1 MSCYPLAKRRRV
13 LSHQNESVGVVA
25 RIEGV
30 SESMVRRYRQQV
42 ATLKELQTVVLAATH
57 EFCKLWQIS
66 RAIKKLGFH
75 LRFTTRKIIGE
86 RNEAQRRAWFTNTLT
101 ETPHGIFCVPVEVLL
116 DLDEMGCTLLDTARR
131 KGHSL
136 PGQPGRTHHPPQSK
150 HLTLIMGADVNVGS
164 LGCFVFPGTLNT
176 SLFYVWLAVVLLP
189 QIRGQKRILLM
200 DNHKAHL
207 HPSIFALVAQ
217 EGHLLVPRPVAS
229 PDLAWIELCFAEVK
243 RCLRESPG
251 QITEQNLAQH
261 IYKAAFAID
270 GPLVQKF
277 ASACHYYV
285 PGLPYTPYTN
295 PD

>member
-1 MSCYPLAKRRRV
+1 MQKPRTRTSIRSTKTNWEAFFL
-13 LSHQNESVGVVA
+13 
-25 RIEGV
+25 
-30 SESMVRRYRQQV
+30 

-66 RAIKKLGFH
+66 RAIKKLGFR

-101 ETPHGIFCVPVEVLL
+101 ESPHGIFCVPVEVLL

-131 KGHSL
+131 RGHSL
-136 PGQPGRTHHPPQSK
+136 PGQPVRTHHEHSTHHYSMK
-150 HLTLIMGADVNVGS
+150 VT
-164 LGCFVFPGTLNT
+164 F
-176 SLFYVWLAVVLLP
+176 W
-189 QIRGQKRILLM
+189 
-200 DNHKAHL
+200 
-207 HPSIFALVAQ
+207 
-217 EGHLLVPRPVAS
+217 PVAS

-243 RCLRESPG
+243 RRLRESPG

-295 PD
+295 PL